1 MLLLKSFYIIFQY
14 IIAQYC
20 QKSKDQNIKKLL
32 MHCIYSVGLSPGAA
46 RLSFYDVIAILVTIC
61 ILIERMNVITTV

>member
-14 IIAQYC
+14 IIAQNC

-46 RLSFYDVIAILVTIC
+46 RLSFYDVIAILVIPKHNTEA
-61 ILIERMNVITTV
+61 LHDMYLD